1 MRQPSEKSVVFNCE
15 VDFCRVDFCRNFAVE
30 SQPVFINLMNV
41 TDMKR
46 FWKFGAMIAVVL
58 MSSLLSFAKDSAPAA
73 PQGKMAENHNDFAC
87 NLFRTIYE
95 QRQSGSFIMSPISV
109 SYLLGMLNAGAEGE
123 TQRQISDVLGLDG
136 SAKEINSYFKKV
148 MDEASRADS
157 TVTIKIANSIN
168 VNSARDYRLIPKY
181 KESMQQSYN
190 AQIDAF
196 DFTDSRNVN
205 IINNWCDTHTDG
217 MIPKILNSLD
227 PYAAMYLL
235 NAVFFKAS
243 WTDKFDP
250 NNTRNRIFTKQDG
263 TTLEHKMM
271 RVAIK
276 AAYGSNNLCKMLSLP
291 YGNGSYSMNVLLPH
305 QGITIGDIIQSL
317 SAQQLEQQRTQ
328 EMAIHNVEVL
338 MPRFTTE
345 SEIELEQV
353 LSSMGMPLAF
363 NYNAAQFYKMIKGE
377 ELWVSMM
384 MQKAKIEVN
393 EKGTKASAVTVAK
406 GYTRS
411 FTGSNRTIYKEF
423 HATRPF
429 VYYIVDNSSG
439 TIYFMGTY
447 SGEEGVAISSEVT
460 LDSIDSDDAVV
471 VLPEVPV
478 KCYGRLGDN
487 RPLPELTINHR
498 GYSVEQKPQF
508 PGGDAALM
516 KYLQSHINYPP
527 MASENNIEG
536 SVIVQFLVD
545 KTTGKVGDV
554 KVVRSV
560 DKYLD
565 REAIRVVKSLP
576 KFTPGSHNGEPVDV
590 WFVLPVTFML

>member
-1 MRQPSEKSVVFNCE
+1 MVAF
-15 VDFCRVDFCRNFAVE
+15 
-30 SQPVFINLMNV
+30 
-41 TDMKR
+41 
-46 FWKFGAMIAVVL
+46 VL
-58 MSSLLSFAKDSAPAA
+58 MSTLLAFAKNSAPTA
-73 PQGKMAENHNDFAC
+73 PQGRIADGNNDFAC
-87 NLFRTIYE
+87 NLLRAIYE
-95 QRQSGSFIMSPISV
+95 QKHGNGSFIMSPISV
-109 SYLLGMLNAGAEGE
+109 SYMLGMLNAGAEGE
-123 TQRQISDVLGLDG
+123 TQRQITNVLGLDG
-136 SAKEINSYFKKV
+136 SPQKINQHFKKI
-148 MDEASRADS
+148 MNEASSVDS

-168 VNSARDYRLIPKY
+168 INSARGYRLIPKY
-181 KESMQQSYN
+181 KENMQKFYD

-196 DFTDSRNVN
+196 PFTDDRNVD
-205 IINNWCDTHTDG
+205 IINNWCNTHTDG
-217 MIPKILNSLD
+217 MIPKILDSLD

-263 TTLEHKMM
+263 TILEHKMM
-271 RVAIK
+271 HVAIK
-276 AAYGSNNLCKMLSLP
+276 AAYGSNNLCKMLRLP
-291 YGNGSYSMNVLLPH
+291 YGNGSYSMYVLLPH
-305 QGITIGDIIQSL
+305 EGKTVGDIIQSL

-328 EMAIHNVEVL
+328 EMTIHNVDIM

-345 SEIELEQV
+345 NEIGLEQV

-363 NYNAAQFYKMIKGE
+363 HYLAAQFSKMIEDE

-393 EKGTKASAVTVAK
+393 EKGTKAAAVTIAK
-406 GYTRS
+406 GVTKS
-411 FTGSNRTIYKEF
+411 FTGSNRTSYVEF

-447 SGEEGVAISSEVT
+447 CGEEGVAIPTEVT

-508 PGGDAALM
+508 RGGDAALM
-516 KYLQSHINYPP
+516 KYLLSHINYPP
-527 MASENNIEG
+527 MAFENDIEG
-536 SVIVQFLVD
+536 RVIVQFLVD
-545 KTTGKVGDV
+545 KTTGKVGEV

-565 REAIRVVKSLP
+565 KEAIRVVKALP
-576 KFTPGSHNGEPVDV
+576 IFTPGRHKGKPVDV
-590 WFVLPVTFML
+590 WYVLPVTFMM

>member
-1 MRQPSEKSVVFNCE
+1 MVAF
-15 VDFCRVDFCRNFAVE
+15 
-30 SQPVFINLMNV
+30 
-41 TDMKR
+41 
-46 FWKFGAMIAVVL
+46 VL
-58 MSSLLSFAKDSAPAA
+58 MSTLLSFAKDSAPTAT
-73 PQGKMAENHNDFAC
+73 QGKIADGNNDFAC

-95 QRQSGSFIMSPISV
+95 QKHSNGSFIMSPISV
-109 SYLLGMLNAGAEGE
+109 GYLLGMLNAGAEGE
-123 TQRQISDVLGLDG
+123 TQRQITDVLGLDV
-136 SAKEINSYFKKV
+136 SAQEINQHFKKI
-148 MDEASRADS
+148 MNEASSVDS

-168 VNSARDYRLIPKY
+168 INSARGYRLIPKY
-181 KESMQQSYN
+181 KENMQKFYD

-196 DFTDSRNVN
+196 PFTDDRNVD
-205 IINNWCDTHTDG
+205 IINNWCNTHTDG
-217 MIPKILNSLD
+217 MIPKILDSLD

-250 NNTRNRIFTKQDG
+250 NNTRNKVFTKEDG
-263 TTLEHKMM
+263 TILEHKMM
-271 RVAIK
+271 HVAIK
-276 AAYGSNNLCKMLSLP
+276 AAYGSNNLCKMLRLP
-291 YGNGSYSMNVLLPH
+291 YGNGNYSMNVLLPH
-305 QGITIGDIIQSL
+305 QGKTVGDIIQSL

-328 EMAIHNVEVL
+328 EMTTYNVDVL

-345 SEIELEQV
+345 SETHLEGV

-363 NYNAAQFYKMIKGE
+363 HPRAAEFSNMVKDE
-377 ELWVSMM
+377 ELWISMM

-393 EKGTKASAVTVAK
+393 EKGTKASAVTIARGYKK
-406 GYTRS
+406 G
-411 FTGSNRTIYKEF
+411 FAGDNRQKNAEF

-447 SGEEGVAISSEVT
+447 CGEEGVAIPTEVT
-460 LDSIDSDDAVV
+460 IDIDSISSKDAVV
-471 VLPEVPV
+471 VLPEVTV

-516 KYLQSHINYPP
+516 KYLWSHINYPH
-527 MASENNIEG
+527 MAAENDIEG
-536 SVIVQFLVD
+536 RVIVQFLVD
-545 KTTGKVGDV
+545 KTTGKVGEV

-565 REAIRVVKSLP
+565 KEAIRVVKSLP
-576 KFTPGSHNGEPVDV
+576 IFTPGRHKGKPVDV
-590 WFVLPVTFML
+590 WYVLPITFHMARF

>member
-1 MRQPSEKSVVFNCE
+1 MVAF
-15 VDFCRVDFCRNFAVE
+15 
-30 SQPVFINLMNV
+30 
-41 TDMKR
+41 
-46 FWKFGAMIAVVL
+46 VL
-58 MSSLLSFAKDSAPAA
+58 MSTLLSFAKDSAPIA
-73 PQGKMAENHNDFAC
+73 PQGRIADGNNDFAC
-87 NLFRTIYE
+87 NLLRAIYE
-95 QRQSGSFIMSPISV
+95 QKHGNGSFIMSPISV
-109 SYLLGMLNAGAEGE
+109 SYMLGMLNAGAEGE
-123 TQRQISDVLGLDG
+123 TQRQITNVLGLDA
-136 SAKEINSYFKKV
+136 SAQKINKYFKKI
-148 MDEASRADS
+148 MNEASSVDS

-168 VNSARDYRLIPKY
+168 INSARGYRLIPKY
-181 KESMQQSYN
+181 KENMQKFYD

-196 DFTDSRNVN
+196 PFTDDRNVD
-205 IINNWCDTHTDG
+205 IINNWCNTHTDG
-217 MIPKILNSLD
+217 MIPKILDSLD

-263 TTLEHKMM
+263 TILEHKMM
-271 RVAIK
+271 HVAIK
-276 AAYGSNNLCKMLSLP
+276 AAYGSNNLCKMLRLP
-291 YGNGSYSMNVLLPH
+291 YGNGSYSMYVLLPH
-305 QGITIGDIIQSL
+305 EGKTVGDIIQSL

-328 EMAIHNVEVL
+328 EMTIHNVDIM

-345 SEIELEQV
+345 SEIQLEQV

-363 NYNAAQFYKMIKGE
+363 NPLAAQFSKMIEDE

-393 EKGTKASAVTVAK
+393 EKGTKASAVTIAK
-406 GYTRS
+406 GVTKS
-411 FTGSNRTIYKEF
+411 FTGSNRTSYVEF

-429 VYYIVDNSSG
+429 VYYIVDNSTG

-447 SGEEGVAISSEVT
+447 CGEEGKAIPTEVT

-471 VLPEVPV
+471 VLPEVLI
-478 KCYGRLGDN
+478 KGYSGMKGSN
-487 RPLPELTINHR
+487 ISLPELTINHR

-516 KYLQSHINYPP
+516 KYLLSHINYPP
-527 MASENNIEG
+527 MAAENDIEG

-545 KTTGKVGDV
+545 KTTGKVGEV

-565 REAIRVVKSLP
+565 KEAIRVVKALP
-576 KFTPGSHNGEPVDV
+576 IFTPGRHKGKPVDV
-590 WFVLPVTFML
+590 WYVLPVTFMM

>member
-1 MRQPSEKSVVFNCE
+1 MVAF
-15 VDFCRVDFCRNFAVE
+15 
-30 SQPVFINLMNV
+30 
-41 TDMKR
+41 
-46 FWKFGAMIAVVL
+46 VL
-58 MSSLLSFAKDSAPAA
+58 MSTLLSFAKDSAPTAT
-73 PQGKMAENHNDFAC
+73 QGKIADGNNDFAC
-87 NLFRTIYE
+87 NLLRAIYE
-95 QRQSGSFIMSPISV
+95 QQQGGGSFIMSPISV
-109 SYLLGMLNAGAEGE
+109 SYLLGMLNAGAEGD
-123 TQRQISDVLGLDG
+123 TQRQITDVLGLDG
-136 SAKEINSYFKKV
+136 SPQKINQHFKKI
-148 MDEASRADS
+148 MNEASSVDS

-168 VNSARDYRLIPKY
+168 INSARGYRLIPKY
-181 KESMQQSYN
+181 KENMQKFYD

-196 DFTDSRNVN
+196 PFTDDRNVD
-205 IINNWCDTHTDG
+205 IINNWCNTHTDG
-217 MIPKILNSLD
+217 MIPNILDSLD

-263 TTLEHKMM
+263 TILEHKMM
-271 RVAIK
+271 HVAIK
-276 AAYGSNNLCKMLSLP
+276 AAYGSNNLCKMLRLP
-291 YGNGSYSMNVLLPH
+291 YGNGSYSMYVLLPH
-305 QGITIGDIIQSL
+305 EGKTVGDIIQSL

-328 EMAIHNVEVL
+328 EMTIQNVDIE

-345 SEIELEQV
+345 SKTHLEQV

-363 NYNAAQFYKMIKGE
+363 HYLAAQFSKMIEDE

-393 EKGTKASAVTVAK
+393 EKGTKAAAVTIAK
-406 GYTRS
+406 GVTKS
-411 FTGSNRTIYKEF
+411 FTGSNRTSYVEF

-429 VYYIVDNSSG
+429 VYYIVDNSTG

-447 SGEEGVAISSEVT
+447 CGEEGVNIPTEVT

-471 VLPEVPV
+471 VLPEVLI
-478 KCYGRLGDN
+478 KGYSGMKGSN
-487 RPLPELTINHR
+487 ISLPELTINHK

-516 KYLQSHINYPP
+516 KYLLSHINYPP
-527 MASENNIEG
+527 MAAEYDIEG
-536 SVIVQFLVD
+536 RVIVQFLVD
-545 KTTGKVGDV
+545 KTTGKVGEV

-565 REAIRVVKSLP
+565 KEAIRVVKALP
-576 KFTPGSHNGEPVDV
+576 IFTPGRHKGKPVDV
-590 WFVLPVTFML
+590 WYVLPVTFMM

>member
-1 MRQPSEKSVVFNCE
+1 MVAF
-15 VDFCRVDFCRNFAVE
+15 
-30 SQPVFINLMNV
+30 
-41 TDMKR
+41 
-46 FWKFGAMIAVVL
+46 VL
-58 MSSLLSFAKDSAPAA
+58 MSTLLSFAKDSAPTAT
-73 PQGKMAENHNDFAC
+73 QGKIADGNNDFAC
-87 NLFRTIYE
+87 NLLRAIYE
-95 QRQSGSFIMSPISV
+95 QQQGGGSFIMSPISV
-109 SYLLGMLNAGAEGE
+109 SYLLGMLNAGAEGD
-123 TQRQISDVLGLDG
+123 TQRQITDVLGLDG
-136 SAKEINSYFKKV
+136 SPQKINQHFKKI
-148 MDEASRADS
+148 MDKASSIDS

-168 VNSARDYRLIPKY
+168 INSARGYRLIPKY
-181 KESMQQSYN
+181 KENMQKFYD

-196 DFTDSRNVN
+196 PFTDDRNVD
-205 IINNWCDTHTDG
+205 IINNWCNTHTDG
-217 MIPKILNSLD
+217 MIPNILDSLD

-263 TTLEHKMM
+263 TILEHKMM
-271 RVAIK
+271 HVAIK
-276 AAYGSNNLCKMLSLP
+276 AAYGSNNLCKMLRLP
-291 YGNGSYSMNVLLPH
+291 YGNGSYSMYVLLPH
-305 QGITIGDIIQSL
+305 EGKTVGDIIQSL

-328 EMAIHNVEVL
+328 EMTIQNVDIE

-345 SEIELEQV
+345 SKTHLEQV

-363 NYNAAQFYKMIKGE
+363 HYLAAQFSKMIEDE

-393 EKGTKASAVTVAK
+393 EKGTKASAVTIAK
-406 GYTRS
+406 GVTKS
-411 FTGSNRTIYKEF
+411 FTGSNRTSYVEF

-429 VYYIVDNSSG
+429 VYYIVDNSTG

-447 SGEEGVAISSEVT
+447 CGEEGVNIPTEVT

-471 VLPEVPV
+471 VLPEVLI
-478 KCYGRLGDN
+478 KGYSGMKGSN
-487 RPLPELTINHR
+487 ISLPELTINHK

-516 KYLQSHINYPP
+516 KYLLSHINYPP
-527 MASENNIEG
+527 MAAEYDIEG
-536 SVIVQFLVD
+536 RVIVQFLVD
-545 KTTGKVGDV
+545 KTTGKVGEV

-565 REAIRVVKSLP
+565 KEAIRVVKALP
-576 KFTPGSHNGEPVDV
+576 IFTPGRHKGKPVDV
-590 WFVLPVTFML
+590 WYVLPVTFMM

>member
-1 MRQPSEKSVVFNCE
+1 MVAF
-15 VDFCRVDFCRNFAVE
+15 
-30 SQPVFINLMNV
+30 
-41 TDMKR
+41 
-46 FWKFGAMIAVVL
+46 VL
-58 MSSLLSFAKDSAPAA
+58 MSTLLSFAKDSAPTAT
-73 PQGKMAENHNDFAC
+73 QGKIADGNNDFAC
-87 NLFRTIYE
+87 NLLRAIYE
-95 QRQSGSFIMSPISV
+95 QQQGGGSFIMSPISV
-109 SYLLGMLNAGAEGE
+109 SYLLGMLNAGAEGD
-123 TQRQISDVLGLDG
+123 TQRQITDVLGLDG
-136 SAKEINSYFKKV
+136 SPQKINQHFKKI
-148 MDEASRADS
+148 MNEASSVDS

-168 VNSARDYRLIPKY
+168 INSARGYRLIPKY
-181 KESMQQSYN
+181 KENMQKFYD

-196 DFTDSRNVN
+196 PFTDDRNVD
-205 IINNWCDTHTDG
+205 IINNWCNTHTDG
-217 MIPKILNSLD
+217 MIPNILDSLD

-263 TTLEHKMM
+263 TILEHKMM
-271 RVAIK
+271 HVAIK
-276 AAYGSNNLCKMLSLP
+276 AAYGSNNLCKMLRLP
-291 YGNGSYSMNVLLPH
+291 YGNGSYSMYVLLPH
-305 QGITIGDIIQSL
+305 EGKTVGDIIQSL

-328 EMAIHNVEVL
+328 EMTIQNVDIE

-345 SEIELEQV
+345 SKTHLEQV

-363 NYNAAQFYKMIKGE
+363 HYLAAQFSKMIEDE

-393 EKGTKASAVTVAK
+393 EKGTKASAVTIAK
-406 GYTRS
+406 GVTKS
-411 FTGSNRTIYKEF
+411 FTGSNRTSYVEF

-429 VYYIVDNSSG
+429 VYYIVDNSTG

-447 SGEEGVAISSEVT
+447 CGEEGVNIPTEVT

-471 VLPEVPV
+471 VLPEVLI
-478 KCYGRLGDN
+478 KGYSGMKGSN
-487 RPLPELTINHR
+487 ISLPELTINHK

-516 KYLQSHINYPP
+516 KYLLSHINYPP
-527 MASENNIEG
+527 MAAEYDIEG
-536 SVIVQFLVD
+536 RVIVQFLVD
-545 KTTGKVGDV
+545 KTTGKVGEV

-565 REAIRVVKSLP
+565 KEAIRVVKALP
-576 KFTPGSHNGEPVDV
+576 IFTPGRHKGKPVDV
-590 WFVLPVTFML
+590 WYVLPVTFMM

>member
-1 MRQPSEKSVVFNCE
+1 MVAF
-15 VDFCRVDFCRNFAVE
+15 
-30 SQPVFINLMNV
+30 
-41 TDMKR
+41 
-46 FWKFGAMIAVVL
+46 VL
-58 MSSLLSFAKDSAPAA
+58 MSTLLSFAKDSAPTAT
-73 PQGKMAENHNDFAC
+73 QGKIADGNNDFAC
-87 NLFRTIYE
+87 NLLRAIYE
-95 QRQSGSFIMSPISV
+95 QQQGGGSFIMSPISV
-109 SYLLGMLNAGAEGE
+109 SYLLGMLNAGAEGD
-123 TQRQISDVLGLDG
+123 TQRQITDVLGLDG
-136 SAKEINSYFKKV
+136 SPQKINQHFKKI
-148 MDEASRADS
+148 MDKASSIDS

-168 VNSARDYRLIPKY
+168 INSARGYRLIPKY
-181 KESMQQSYN
+181 KENMQKFYD

-196 DFTDSRNVN
+196 PFTDDRNVD
-205 IINNWCDTHTDG
+205 IINNWCNTHTDG
-217 MIPKILNSLD
+217 MIPNILDSLD

-263 TTLEHKMM
+263 TILEHKMM
-271 RVAIK
+271 HVAIK
-276 AAYGSNNLCKMLSLP
+276 AAYGSNNLCKMLRLP
-291 YGNGSYSMNVLLPH
+291 YGNGSYSMYVLLPH
-305 QGITIGDIIQSL
+305 EGKTVGDIIQSL

-328 EMAIHNVEVL
+328 EMTIQNVDIE

-345 SEIELEQV
+345 SKTHLEQV

-363 NYNAAQFYKMIKGE
+363 HYLAAQFSKMIEDE

-393 EKGTKASAVTVAK
+393 EKGTKASAVTIAK
-406 GYTRS
+406 GVTKS
-411 FTGSNRTIYKEF
+411 FTGSNRTSYVEF

-429 VYYIVDNSSG
+429 VYYIVDNSTG

-447 SGEEGVAISSEVT
+447 CGEEGVNIPTEVT

-471 VLPEVPV
+471 VLPEVLI
-478 KCYGRLGDN
+478 KGYSGMKGSN
-487 RPLPELTINHR
+487 ISLPELTINHK

-516 KYLQSHINYPP
+516 KYLLSHINYPP
-527 MASENNIEG
+527 MAAEYDIEG
-536 SVIVQFLVD
+536 RVIVQFLVD
-545 KTTGKVGDV
+545 KTTGKVGEV

-565 REAIRVVKSLP
+565 KEAIRVVKALP
-576 KFTPGSHNGEPVDV
+576 IFTPGRHKGKPVDV
-590 WFVLPVTFML
+590 WYVLPITFHMARF

>member
-1 MRQPSEKSVVFNCE
+1 MV
-15 VDFCRVDFCRNFAVE
+15 
-30 SQPVFINLMNV
+30 
-41 TDMKR
+41 
-46 FWKFGAMIAVVL
+46 AVV
-58 MSSLLSFAKDSAPAA
+58 MINCLLSFAKDSAPTA
-73 PQGKMAENHNDFAC
+73 PQGRIADGNNDFAC
-87 NLFRTIYE
+87 NLLRAIYE
-95 QRQSGSFIMSPISV
+95 QQQGGGSFIMSPISV
-109 SYLLGMLNAGAEGE
+109 SYMLGMLNAGAEGE
-123 TQRQISDVLGLDG
+123 TQRQITDVLGLDG
-136 SAKEINSYFKKV
+136 SPQKINQHFKKI
-148 MDEASRADS
+148 MDKASSIDS

-168 VNSARDYRLIPKY
+168 INSARGYRLIPKY
-181 KESMQQSYN
+181 KENMQKFYD

-196 DFTDSRNVN
+196 PFTDDRNVD
-205 IINNWCDTHTDG
+205 IINNWCNTHTDG
-217 MIPKILNSLD
+217 MIPKILDSLD

-263 TTLEHKMM
+263 TILEHKMM
-271 RVAIK
+271 HVAIK
-276 AAYGSNNLCKMLSLP
+276 AAYGSNNLCKMLRLP
-291 YGNGSYSMNVLLPH
+291 YGNGSYSMYVLLPH
-305 QGITIGDIIQSL
+305 EGKTVGDIIQSL

-328 EMAIHNVEVL
+328 EMTIQNVDIE

-345 SEIELEQV
+345 SKTHLEQV

-363 NYNAAQFYKMIKGE
+363 HYLAAQFSKMIEDE

-393 EKGTKASAVTVAK
+393 EKGTKASAVTIAK
-406 GYTRS
+406 GVTKS
-411 FTGSNRTIYKEF
+411 FTGSNRTSYVEF

-429 VYYIVDNSSG
+429 VYYIVDNSTG

-447 SGEEGVAISSEVT
+447 CGEEGVNIPTEVT

-471 VLPEVPV
+471 VLPEVLI
-478 KCYGRLGDN
+478 KGYSGMKGSN
-487 RPLPELTINHR
+487 ISLPELTINHK

-516 KYLQSHINYPP
+516 KYLLSHINYPP
-527 MASENNIEG
+527 MAAEYDIEG
-536 SVIVQFLVD
+536 RVIVQFLVD
-545 KTTGKVGDV
+545 KTTGKVGEV

-565 REAIRVVKSLP
+565 KEAIRVVKALP
-576 KFTPGSHNGEPVDV
+576 IFTPGRHKGKPVDV
-590 WFVLPVTFML
+590 WYVLPVTFMM